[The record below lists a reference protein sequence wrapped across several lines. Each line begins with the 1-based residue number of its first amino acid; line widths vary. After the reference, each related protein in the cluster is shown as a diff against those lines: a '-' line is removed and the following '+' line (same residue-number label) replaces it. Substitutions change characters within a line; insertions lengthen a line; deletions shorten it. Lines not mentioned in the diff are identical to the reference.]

1 MSRYIRN
8 AVIVCGVVALVAAL
22 AACAGEPEVVEVEVE
37 KEVIVEKS
45 VIKEV
50 PVEVVVEKEIVKEV
64 PVEVE
69 KIVEV
74 VKEVP
79 VDRVVTVEVEKVVEV
94 VKEVPVERV
103 VTVEK
108 EVIKEV
114 PVEVVVEREVVREAA
129 VVATPAPG
137 APAIPV
143 GKIVEKTVEAQA
155 AVPAEHFNVIGGS
168 ATVNDAPYDVTFFK
182 HYGVN
187 PFIDTE
193 DDHLSTFAMD
203 VDTASYTVARRF
215 VRDGNLPDPDSVRVE
230 EFVNFF
236 DQGYEP
242 PAEDVFAIHVE
253 GSPSPF
259 GGDNHWL
266 MRVGLQGK
274 SVRPEE
280 RKDASLVFAIDV
292 SGSMGRENRLGL
304 VQRSLRLL
312 VDQLRPT
319 DEVGIVIYGSNGHVL
334 LEPTSGGN
342 KEAIMEAVNRL
353 TPGGSTYVEE
363 GLRLAYEMAVPRV
376 QPGRITGVILL
387 SDGVG
392 NVGRTGSDS
401 ILEQIRSHV
410 EEGVTLTTVGFGM
423 GNYNDILMERL
434 ANDGNGTYHYVD
446 SLTQARRIFVE
457 NLTGT
462 LQVIARDSKVQVDFN
477 PEVVSR
483 YRLLGYENRR
493 VADEDF
499 RNDSVDAGEVG
510 ADHSVTA
517 LYELKL
523 RDSADGRIGTVRV
536 RYQDPDSLQVTET
549 SREFQREELASEFRQ
564 ASARFQLAAVVA
576 EYAEILRESY
586 WAQDGSLERVIS
598 EAWRVREALPG
609 DTDVAEF
616 VDLVTRAYQLKPS

>member
-1 MSRYIRN
+1 MTRYTRN
-8 AVIVCGVVALVAAL
+8 AAIVCGVVALVAAL
-22 AACAGEPEVVEVEVE
+22 AACAGEAEVV
-37 KEVIVEKS
+37 
-45 VIKEV
+45 
-50 PVEVVVEKEIVKEV
+50 
-64 PVEVE
+64 
-69 KIVEV
+69 
-74 VKEVP
+74 
-79 VDRVVTVEVEKVVEV
+79 
-94 VKEVPVERV
+94 
-103 VTVEK
+103 

-114 PVEVVVEREVVREAA
+114 PVEKEV
-129 VVATPAPG
+129 
-137 APAIPV
+137 
-143 GKIVEKTVEAQA
+143 IVEG
-155 AVPAEHFNVIGGS
+155 HFNVIGGS

-215 VRDGNLPDPDSVRVE
+215 VQDGHLPDPDSVRVE

-242 PAEDVFAIHVE
+242 PEDDAFAIHVE

-259 GGDNHWL
+259 GGDKHWL
-266 MRVGLQGK
+266 VRVGLQGK
-274 SVRPEE
+274 SVTAEE

-292 SGSMGRENRLGL
+292 SGSMAREDRLGL

-319 DEVGIVIYGSNGHVL
+319 DEVGIVVYGSQGRVL
-334 LEPTSGGN
+334 LQPTSGGN
-342 KEAIMEAVNRL
+342 KGAIMEAVNRV
-353 TPGGSTYVEE
+353 TPEGSTYVEE
-363 GLRLAYEMAVPRV
+363 GLRMAYEMAVPRV
-376 QPGRITGVILL
+376 QPGRITRVILL

-410 EEGVTLTTVGFGM
+410 EEGVILTTVGFGM

-434 ANDGNGTYHYVD
+434 ANDGDGTYHYVD
-446 SLTQARRIFVE
+446 TLTQARRIFVE

-477 PEVVSR
+477 PEIVSR

-493 VADEDF
+493 VADQDF

-523 RDSADGRIGTVRV
+523 RDSADGRIGTARV
-536 RYQDPDSLQVTET
+536 RYQDPDTHEVTET
-549 SREFQREELASEFRQ
+549 SRDLQRSELVSEFRQ

-598 EAWRVREALPG
+598 EARRVREALPE

-616 VDLVTRAYQLKPS
+616 VELATQANHL